1 MKKESTVDDEESTSI
16 TTVKESATGRAST
29 RSKTKAL
36 LTLTSQ
42 SHVTNTMS
50 LHSSHSTRE

>member
-1 MKKESTVDDEESTSI
+1 MKKKSTVDDEESTSI
-16 TTVKESATGRAST
+16 STVKESATGRAST
-29 RSKTKAL
+29 HSKTKAL

-42 SHVTNTMS
+42 SNVTNTMS